1 VSKGMIEVCRAM
13 GLSLLSYCCSQ
24 ALGCARVSENA
35 WVVEKGQTLSREA
48 TICGLRHIHLNNES
62 FN

>member
-1 VSKGMIEVCRAM
+1 MSKGMIEVCRAM

-35 WVVEKGQTLSREA
+35 WVVEKGQTIQRSNNLWIEA
-48 TICGLRHIHLNNES
+48 HS
-62 FN
+62 FK

>member
-1 VSKGMIEVCRAM
+1 MSKGMIEVCRAM

-35 WVVEKGQTLSREA
+35 WVVEKGQTIQRSSNLWIEA
-48 TICGLRHIHLNNES
+48 HS
-62 FN
+62 FK